1 MFHVQDRRAIVTGSA
16 QGIGKALAKV
26 LLQKGC
32 KVCISDLDEKK
43 GLETKIEFQKHF
55 ELTETDVCFVK
66 CDVTASEDWEYLW
79 NSAES
84 KLNGKIDILINN
96 AGIFPA
102 VSIFQIDTRQ
112 C

>member
-1 MFHVQDRRAIVTGSA
+1 MFKVKDRRAIITGSA
-16 QGIGKALAKV
+16 QGIGQALAKV
-26 LLQKGC
+26 LLQHGC
-32 KVCISDLDEKK
+32 RVCISDLDEKK
-43 GLETKIEFQKHF
+43 GLETTIEFQEHF
-55 ELTETDVCFVK
+55 ELRECDVCFVK

-102 VSIFQIDTRQ
+102 VSIF
-112 C
+112 